1 MMIEDWHRIVH
12 WLMCRLTLAIQGS
25 MKHGVESAG
34 CLGKRSAAWVLV
46 KCCGGEQQRCCGKV
60 QSEHGEGRSA
70 SEVYS
75 LDLEGTLGVYIALH
89 FIKYFLEL

>member
-1 MMIEDWHRIVH
+1 
-12 WLMCRLTLAIQGS
+12 

-34 CLGKRSAAWVLV
+34 CLGKHPAAWVLV
-46 KCCGGEQQRCCGKV
+46 KCCGGEQQHCCGKV

-70 SEVYS
+70 SELYS